1 MKIKKTLYIQ
11 AEKYSF
17 DDEFSVTVSTF
28 KSESDQS
35 RTVVDI
41 AEHEIELE
49 VPDLD
54 QNKLT
59 LAHID
64 QLKKMKVKVMAENE
78 IRLVNIEGEIQKLM
92 ALECER

>member
-1 MKIKKTLYIQ
+1 M
-11 AEKYSF
+11 F
-17 DDEFSVTVSTF
+17 NWF
-28 KSESDQS
+28 KFESDSS
-35 RTVVDI
+35 RVVVVI
-41 AEHEIELE
+41 SEHEIELE

-78 IRLVNIEGEIQKLM
+78 LRLVNIEGEIQKLM
-92 ALECER
+92 ALEGEK

>member
-17 DDEFSVTVSTF
+17 DNEFSVTVSTF
-28 KSESDQS
+28 KSETD
-35 RTVVDI
+35 RTSVIVDI
-41 AEHEIELE
+41 AEHEIELD

-59 LAHID
+59 LGHIE
-64 QLKKMKVKVMAENE
+64 QLKEMKVKLMAENE
-78 IRLVNIEGEIQKLM
+78 LKLVSIEGKIQKLL
-92 ALECER
+92 ALECE

>member
-17 DDEFSVTVSTF
+17 DDEFSVMVNSF
-28 KSESDQS
+28 KFESDSS
-35 RTVVDI
+35 RVVVDI

-64 QLKKMKVKVMAENE
+64 QLRQMKVKVMAENE
-78 IRLVNIEGEIQKLM
+78 LRLVNIEGEIQKLM
-92 ALECER
+92 ALEGEK